1 MKETMLFTSEAVSE
15 GHPDKVCDQIA
26 DAILDA
32 CLALDPLAHVAIEC
46 FAAKQKLLIGG
57 EVRFSSTQIQRPDFK
72 IIAKQ
77 VMTEIGYT
85 NKVLDFS
92 VNEVEILDWVQTQSE
107 DINQAVNQEETTA
120 GDQGLMFGYAT
131 DETEG
136 YMPLAIVV
144 AQKLVRVASRLRKL
158 GQFPYA
164 RPDMKSQVTVAY
176 QGKKVFIDKVVMS
189 IQHDPNTPFEEF
201 KEFILDK
208 VIKPVVSSFK
218 LNQDY
223 EVYIN
228 PSNRFVIGGPA
239 GDTGLTGR
247 KIIVDTYGGYARHGG
262 GSFSGKDPTKVDR
275 SGAYLARYIA
285 LNLVA
290 AGVAKKVE
298 VQIAYIIG
306 QAKPVS
312 ITLFTFGTLK
322 KGLTEPKILQ
332 IIQEVFF
339 FKPGEIIEKFSLTK
353 PKFRYRDLA
362 IYGHF
367 GRPDLDV
374 PWEKL
379 DKVGAI
385 QSFLD

>member
-1 MKETMLFTSEAVSE
+1 
-15 GHPDKVCDQIA
+15 
-26 DAILDA
+26 
-32 CLALDPLAHVAIEC
+32 
-46 FAAKQKLLIGG
+46 
-57 EVRFSSTQIQRPDFK
+57 
-72 IIAKQ
+72 
-77 VMTEIGYT
+77 
-85 NKVLDFS
+85 
-92 VNEVEILDWVQTQSE
+92 
-107 DINQAVNQEETTA
+107 
-120 GDQGLMFGYAT
+120 
-131 DETEG
+131 
-136 YMPLAIVV
+136 VV
-144 AQKLVRVASRLRKL
+144 A
-158 GQFPYA
+158 
-164 RPDMKSQVTVAY
+164 
-176 QGKKVFIDKVVMS
+176 
-189 IQHDPNTPFEEF
+189 
-201 KEFILDK
+201 
-208 VIKPVVSSFK
+208 SFK

-262 GSFSGKDPTKVDR
+262 GSFSGKDATKVDR

-312 ITLFTFGTLK
+312 VTLFTFGTLK
-322 KGLTEPKILQ
+322 KGLTENKILDIVQ
-332 IIQEVFF
+332 KVFF
-339 FKPGEIIEKFSLTK
+339 FKPGEIIENFSLNK

-374 PWEKL
+374 PWEKA
-379 DKVGAI
+379 DRVVAI
-385 QSFLD
+385 KSFLK

>member
-1 MKETMLFTSEAVSE
+1 
-15 GHPDKVCDQIA
+15 
-26 DAILDA
+26 
-32 CLALDPLAHVAIEC
+32 
-46 FAAKQKLLIGG
+46 
-57 EVRFSSTQIQRPDFK
+57 
-72 IIAKQ
+72 
-77 VMTEIGYT
+77 
-85 NKVLDFS
+85 
-92 VNEVEILDWVQTQSE
+92 
-107 DINQAVNQEETTA
+107 
-120 GDQGLMFGYAT
+120 MFGYAT

-144 AQKLVRVASRLRKL
+144 AQKLVRVASKLRKQ

-176 QGKKVFIDKVVMS
+176 QGKKVFIDKIVMS

-208 VIKPVVSSFK
+208 VIKPVVNSFK
-218 LNQDY
+218 LNQDF

-262 GSFSGKDPTKVDR
+262 GSFSGKDATKVDR

-322 KGLTEPKILQ
+322 KGLTENKILNVV
-332 IIQEVFF
+332 QEVFF
-339 FKPGEIIEKFSLTK
+339 FKPGEIIQNFSLTK

-374 PWEKL
+374 PWEKP
-379 DKVGAI
+379 DKVVDI
-385 QSFLD
+385 QALLD